1 VTTAQTNPEIVA
13 KFLSTLPADD
23 DHPYRTGP
31 WRPQTTEWDDDD
43 LRVVAGE
50 IPADLDGVYL
60 RNTENPLHPAFKT
73 YHPFDGDG
81 MMHVVGFRDGKAFY
95 RNRFVRTDGLAEERD
110 ANGTL
115 WPGIAEPIELAKRD
129 HGWGARTLLKDASST
144 DVTVHRGVALSSHY
158 QCGELYRLDPLT
170 GNTIGKS
177 TWGGAFPT
185 EVGVSAHPKVDD
197 ATGEMLFF
205 NYGKD
210 APYMHYGVVDQNDAL
225 VHYVDIPLPGPR
237 LPHDMAFTENYA
249 ILNDLPLFW
258 DAEFLKHNVHL
269 PRLHRDVP
277 SRFAVIPRR
286 GDASQIKWFEA
297 ESTYVLHFT
306 NAFEDGD
313 EIVLD
318 GFFQGDPEPGEGPD
332 NGMPRKWQRLFRG
345 LALDRMQTRLH
356 RWRFNLVTGQT
367 REEQLSDSITEF
379 GMINSGH
386 AGRPYR
392 YAYAATGKPGWFLF
406 DGLVKHDLQ
415 TGTEE
420 RFALGDGVYG
430 SETAMAPR
438 IGSQGEDDGYLITIT
453 TDMNADA
460 SYCLVFDAAR
470 VGDGPVCKLALPER
484 VSSGTHSTWAPGSE
498 LRRWNHTD
506 DAAAA
511 IGL

>member
-1 VTTAQTNPEIVA
+1 VTTAQANPEIVA
-13 KFLSTLPADD
+13 KFLSTLPEDD

-43 LRVVAGE
+43 LTVVAGE

-60 RNTENPLHPAFKT
+60 RNTENPLHPALQN

-95 RNRFVRTDGLAEERD
+95 RNRFIRTDGFLEELQE
-110 ANGTL
+110 GGPL
-115 WPGIAEPIELAKRD
+115 WSGIAEPIELSKRD
-129 HGWGARTLLKDASST
+129 HGWGARTLMKDASST

-158 QCGELYRLDPLT
+158 QCGELYKLNPLT
-170 GNTIGKS
+170 GDTLGKT

-185 EVGVSAHPKVDD
+185 TWGVSAHPKVDD
-197 ATGEMLFF
+197 ATGELLFF

-210 APYMHYGVVDQNDAL
+210 APYMHYGVVDENDTL

-237 LPHDMAFTENYA
+237 LPHDMAFTQNYA
-249 ILNDLPLFW
+249 ILNDLPMFW
-258 DAEFLKHNVHL
+258 APAMLEHNVHL
-269 PRLHRDVP
+269 PRFHRDVP

-286 GDASQIKWFEA
+286 GRTEDIMWFEA
-297 ESTYVLHFT
+297 DPTYVLHFT
-306 NAFEDGD
+306 NAYEDGD

-318 GFFQGDPEPGEGPD
+318 GFFQGVPVPA
-332 NGMPRKWQRLFRG
+332 
-345 LALDRMQTRLH
+345 LALDHMQTRLH
-356 RWRFNLVTGQT
+356 RWRFNLKTGGT
-367 REEQLSDSITEF
+367 REEQLTDSITEF
-379 GMINSGH
+379 GMINPGH
-386 AGRPYR
+386 AGREYR

-406 DGLVKHDLQ
+406 DGLVKHDLV
-415 TGTEE
+415 TGSEE
-420 RFALGDGVYG
+420 RFSFADGVYG

-438 IGSQGEDDGYLITIT
+438 SQNKAEDDGYLITIT

-470 VGDGPVCKLALPER
+470 VSDGPVCKLALPER
-484 VSSGTHSTWAPGSE
+484 VSSGTHSTWAPGAE
-498 LRRWNHTD
+498 LRRWNNTD
-506 DAAAA
+506 TAAAA